1 MDIIKG
7 KIKKPIKLVIYGTEG
22 IGKSTFASR
31 FPDPLFIDTE
41 GSTVELDV
49 ARLETPSSWQFML
62 AQIDFVKQQRP
73 CKTLIIDTA
82 DWAEKLCIRSI
93 CSSRSWSGIED
104 AGYGKGYT
112 YLEEEFGR
120 MLNQLTDVINAGIN
134 VVITAHAQIKK
145 FEQPDEMGA
154 YDRYE
159 LKLEKKTAA
168 LLKEWAD
175 IILFANYKTY
185 SVAVDKDGKKRKAQG
200 GQRVMYTSH
209 HPCWDAKNRHGLPG
223 ELPFDYAGIAH
234 LFTDRQIVQ
243 DTSSVKI
250 PAIPTHPDK
259 PLDQEI
265 AQGPSTKTEI
275 YTDTGIDTT
284 PEIDYQSTVYQGI
297 PQMLLDLMKANHIS
311 EDQVRKAV
319 ALKKYFPEN
328 MPIKDYPQDFVDAVL
343 IAAWP
348 KVMEMINEIV
358 LPF

>member
-1 MDIIKG
+1 MKITRG
-7 KIKKPIKLVIYGTEG
+7 KIRKPIKIVIYGTEG

-49 ARLETPSSWQFML
+49 ARLDPPSSWQML
-62 AQIDFVKQQRP
+62 LSEIQYVINNKP
-73 CKTLIIDTA
+73 CKTLVIDTA
-82 DWAEKLCIRSI
+82 DWAENLCI
-93 CSSRSWSGIED
+93 SSLCANKNWTGIED

-120 MLNQLTDVINAGIN
+120 MLNQLTDVINAGMN
-134 VVITAHAQIKK
+134 VVVTAHAQIKK

-175 IILFANYKTY
+175 IVLFANYKTY

-209 HPCWDAKNRHGLPG
+209 HPCWDAKNRHGLP
-223 ELPFDYAGIAH
+223 EEMPFDYAGIAH
-234 LFTDRQIVQ
+234 LFADNSTYTYQEENR
-243 DTSSVKI
+243 
-250 PAIPTHPDK
+250 
-259 PLDQEI
+259 PLDQAI
-265 AQGPSTKTEI
+265 AAGPAKNTEI
-275 YTDTGIDTT
+275 YNEKGIDET
-284 PEIDYQSTVYQGI
+284 PGIDYLSPAYQGI
-297 PQMLLDLMKANHIS
+297 PTALLDLMKADHVS
-311 EDQVRKAV
+311 EDQVRCAV
-319 ALKKYFPEN
+319 AKKQYFPED
-328 MPIKDYPQDFVDAVL
+328 MQIKDYPNDFVEAVL

-348 KVMEMINEIV
+348 KVLELINESV